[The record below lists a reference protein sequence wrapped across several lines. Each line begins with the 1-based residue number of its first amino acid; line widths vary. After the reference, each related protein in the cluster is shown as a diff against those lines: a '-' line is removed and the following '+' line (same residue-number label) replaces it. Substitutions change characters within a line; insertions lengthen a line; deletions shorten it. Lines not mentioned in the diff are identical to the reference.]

1 MAIGGDGQRQR
12 QLNWEMMEEMEEME
26 EMTDMAIEEDR
37 KIRLNWGTIERETEK
52 DN

>member
-12 QLNWEMMEEMEEME
+12 QLNWEMMEEME